1 VGSRSSASPSNSSG
15 PACLSADPLSTRANR
30 LGRRGSRHGSGEL
43 GGGSAPRRGL
53 VVLLLDE
60 RVDGRGS
67 IGRVCKYGHENGSLG
82 RKLVIRRAA
91 DGLCSLAQDAWQR
104 RRARG
109 RKPARR
115 RLDGAQASDDS
126 GGVGSG
132 EWPAV
137 TVPSGRRSAPARP
150 RTRLPAEAFG
160 PAAQGCC
167 WPVLAACR
175 QPACRQPARRRGD
188 DGRGSTRHRQ
198 RACRLGVRLGRPQQ
212 ETEIA
217 HTGYMVLGRGT

>member
-1 VGSRSSASPSNSSG
+1 MLKDAKAVEKKVRRAWVRGRALPLQTRRGLLVSAPT
-15 PACLSADPLSTRANR
+15 PLSTRANR

-43 GGGSAPRRGL
+43 GGGSAPHRGL

-132 EWPAV
+132 EWA
-137 TVPSGRRSAPARP
+137 GRHGAERAPLGP
-150 RTRLPAEAFG
+150 G
-160 PAAQGCC
+160 PASYSAS
-167 WPVLAACR
+167 
-175 QPACRQPARRRGD
+175 RRGL
-188 DGRGSTRHRQ
+188 
-198 RACRLGVRLGRPQQ
+198 RACRPGLLLARPGRMPSARLPSARS
-212 ETEIA
+212 TA
-217 HTGYMVLGRGT
+217 W